1 MPLSVV
7 SCADATL
14 SGAFSARSASPLAV
28 ASAETGASSKAIA
41 TAFDVGVGVGDDA
54 GEDGVVGVG
63 ADDDADRR
71 W

>member
-1 MPLSVV
+1 
-7 SCADATL
+7 
-14 SGAFSARSASPLAV
+14 LAV
-28 ASAETGASSKAIA
+28 ASAETGASSKAMA